1 MPFPI
6 EKPFPIETRRISFR
20 RLLKRIFLDD
30 WLIKCVAMVI
40 TVALWLGVTGLRAPT
55 TERLRNIA
63 LRPRVSDQI
72 EVTSISA
79 QEVDLLVTGDRR
91 KIEQIKQDGL
101 LVFLDLTDVQS
112 GDRSVQLTPE
122 NVAVE
127 LPTGVRLEELQP
139 NKIAVKLERVEEKAI
154 AIKVETEGAVADNFE
169 IYSQTISPPTVLVR
183 GPESVIRSLDFI
195 LTEKIGLESQQTDF
209 TVLRVPL
216 NIINPEVKS
225 LDTTV
230 VDVAFHVGEKRV
242 ERMFI
247 VPVQS
252 EKKRATVILFG
263 GRSLIESLKAEGL
276 RVENIKNEAGENTLK
291 LNLPPEMQDKIEI
304 RKLK

>member
-6 EKPFPIETRRISFR
+6 EKPFPIENRRISFR
-20 RLLKRIFLDD
+20 HLLKRVFLDD

-127 LPTGVRLEELQP
+127 LPTGVRLVELQP

-169 IYSQTISPPTVLVR
+169 IYSQTISPLTVLVR
-183 GPESVIRSLDFI
+183 GPESVVKSLDFI

-216 NIINPEVKS
+216 NIINPEVRS

-263 GRSLIESLKAEGL
+263 GRSLIESLKAEDL

-291 LNLPPEMQDKIEI
+291 LSLPPELQDKIEI

>member
-127 LPTGVRLEELQP
+127 LPIGVRLEELQP

>member
-1 MPFPI
+1 M
-6 EKPFPIETRRISFR
+6 
-20 RLLKRIFLDD
+20 
-30 WLIKCVAMVI
+30 I

-55 TERLRNIA
+55 TERLRNIT

-101 LVFLDLTDVQS
+101 IVSLDLTDVQS

-139 NKIAVKLERVEEKAI
+139 NKIAVKLERIEEKAI
-154 AIKVETEGAVADNFE
+154 AIKVQTEGAVAENFE
-169 IYSQTISPPTVLVR
+169 IYSTTISPPMVLVR
-183 GPESVIRSLDFI
+183 GPESVAKSLDFV
-195 LTEKIGLESQQTDF
+195 LTERIALENQSTDF

-216 NIINPEVKS
+216 NIINPEVKP

-230 VDVAFHVGEKRV
+230 ADVSFQVGEKRV
-242 ERMFI
+242 ERLFS
-247 VPVQS
+247 VPF
-252 EKKRATVILFG
+252 EPGNKRATVILFG
-263 GRSLIESLKAEGL
+263 GRSLVESLKVEDL
-276 RVENIKNEAGENTLK
+276 RVETTKNEAGENVLQ
-291 LNLPPEMQDKIEI
+291 LVLPPEMQNKIEI
-304 RKLK
+304 RKLKEVRSEK